1 MKYDA
6 SEMFFC
12 EERTCVVVR
21 SKTVTKILSFTQ
33 VFPFFFMQDPF
44 SKTTLYVMKVK
55 QGFQEIAVCLVF
67 LNVHKPWLGLKL
79 YWPDQLISSA
89 PFSLPAFY
97 KQINK

>member
-12 EERTCVVVR
+12 EEHTCVVVR

-55 QGFQEIAVCLVF
+55 QDFQEIAVCLF
-67 LNVHKPWLGLKL
+67 G
-79 YWPDQLISSA
+79 
-89 PFSLPAFY
+89 FY
-97 KQINK
+97 KCPQTLARSATVLA

>member
-55 QGFQEIAVCLVF
+55 QDFQEIAVCLFVF
-67 LNVHKPWLGLKL
+67 FKCPQTLAT
-79 YWPDQLISSA
+79 SA
-89 PFSLPAFY
+89 TVLA
-97 KQINK
+97 